1 MIERFR
7 KFGRST
13 SKLKR
18 SWRSENKSDSLQN
31 TQLDDT
37 GRGMSGN
44 ICHPE
49 GCLWK
54 NNNNQFRGMF
64 FVVDIFWKLQST
76 LFTKKEFRIC
86 ILQSI
91 IYQYYKLKLQC
102 TVYSAALHGCT
113 ALHCFLSFQVSLQCD
128 SHFSHDW
135 APQESL
141 KSSSGDSLGS
151 HRYKR
156 PAKAR
161 RPAIWL
167 AYIQAAVGSGPVE
180 HLGAIGIDPKG
191 PSHSACISFWIPKRQ
206 AISTDTSFETKMMVK
221 SGLFSNPMSPF
232 RVPC

>member
-1 MIERFR
+1 MWNGVWYIDAIKLNTCPIHVVTFTLISNLATNYIQKRR
-7 KFGRST
+7 GQT
-13 SKLKR
+13 SLLNIICCQIWYQR
-18 SWRSENKSDSLQN
+18 KSDYM
-31 TQLDDT
+31 D
-37 GRGMSGN
+37 RA
-44 ICHPE
+44 
-49 GCLWK
+49 
-54 NNNNQFRGMF
+54 
-64 FVVDIFWKLQST
+64 
-76 LFTKKEFRIC
+76 
-86 ILQSI
+86 LQSI

-167 AYIQAAVGSGPVE
+167 AYIQAAAGSGPVE
-180 HLGAIGIDPKG
+180 HFGSVGIYPKG
-191 PSHSACISFWIPKRQ
+191 PSQGTW
-206 AISTDTSFETKMMVK
+206 
-221 SGLFSNPMSPF
+221 
-232 RVPC
+232 

>member
-1 MIERFR
+1 MISPDF
-7 KFGRST
+7 
-13 SKLKR
+13 
-18 SWRSENKSDSLQN
+18 LQ
-31 TQLDDT
+31 
-37 GRGMSGN
+37 
-44 ICHPE
+44 
-49 GCLWK
+49 
-54 NNNNQFRGMF
+54 
-64 FVVDIFWKLQST
+64 
-76 LFTKKEFRIC
+76 C

-180 HLGAIGIDPKG
+180 HLGAVGIYP
-191 PSHSACISFWIPKRQ
+191 W
-206 AISTDTSFETKMMVK
+206 TN
-221 SGLFSNPMSPF
+221 FSNHRIFQRSVHSSGF
-232 RVPC
+232 ILFHDIAHLLCGEI

>member
-1 MIERFR
+1 MV
-7 KFGRST
+7 T
-13 SKLKR
+13 
-18 SWRSENKSDSLQN
+18 
-31 TQLDDT
+31 T
-37 GRGMSGN
+37 
-44 ICHPE
+44 
-49 GCLWK
+49 
-54 NNNNQFRGMF
+54 
-64 FVVDIFWKLQST
+64 
-76 LFTKKEFRIC
+76 KEFGIRK
-86 ILQSI
+86 LQSI

-151 HRYKR
+151 HCYKR

-180 HLGAIGIDPKG
+180 HLGAVGIYPKG
-191 PSHSACISFWIPKRQ
+191 PSLWYVRGLGRWSKKNIIYADAQHYLYWCRVGWCVKNSQQMCRHPQPSFAASHITDFLRKVCILVVLSFFKERSAGLVALVLFRLGTGASL
-206 AISTDTSFETKMMVK
+206 MM
-221 SGLFSNPMSPF
+221 
-232 RVPC
+232 

>member
-1 MIERFR
+1 MLREWMSPTLGWEWISRN
-7 KFGRST
+7 KCPG
-13 SKLKR
+13 
-18 SWRSENKSDSLQN
+18 NKSPRNKRPPTQKVNKGKSQARQKTSFSECVFIANRLFWLWRTQQAASLLLLLM
-31 TQLDDT
+31 TVT
-37 GRGMSGN
+37 
-44 ICHPE
+44 
-49 GCLWK
+49 
-54 NNNNQFRGMF
+54 
-64 FVVDIFWKLQST
+64 T
-76 LFTKKEFRIC
+76 KEFRIR

-161 RPAIWL
+161 RLAIWL
-167 AYIQAAVGSGPVE
+167 AYIEAAVGSGPAE
-180 HLGAIGIDPKG
+180 HLGTVGIYPKG
-191 PSHSACISFWIPKRQ
+191 PSLYYISKG
-206 AISTDTSFETKMMVK
+206 T
-221 SGLFSNPMSPF
+221 G
-232 RVPC
+232 